1 MKSATLTHGSG
12 PGSTIALSA
21 TSIRVR
27 DAIIEKF
34 IDKSLD
40 ELNSFLASALDSE
53 TDESKRIGI
62 LAARVYI
69 LRTRIS
75 KIGEFNENPLM
86 SKVED
91 VSPHELVN
99 SFEEDEPEMVFAHLE
114 AEDEPKLEE
123 WNELVTIEDGEVNG
137 VRIPSGVTI
146 TVGREDAARLL
157 ETGKAV
163 RVAEDGSVL
172 EDADNM
178 TANELPEATTA
189 ADAADEDNPE
199 PAEST
204 PAIMAEDAG
213 MPAEELA
220 AAEPMTDIIPA
231 ENTPAED
238 SAAEEETHDRD
249 QTHT

>member
-1 MKSATLTHGSG
+1 MKSAALTHGSG
-12 PGSTIALSA
+12 PGSAIALSA

-62 LAARVYI
+62 LAARIYI
-69 LRTRIS
+69 LRAQIS
-75 KIGEFNENPLM
+75 KISEFNENPLM
-86 SKVED
+86 NKVEE

-99 SFEEDEPEMVFAHLE
+99 SFDDEEPEMSFDQAE
-114 AEDEPKLEE
+114 AETQLEE

-146 TVGREDAARLL
+146 NVGREDAARLL

-172 EDADNM
+172 EDADNI
-178 TANELPEATTA
+178 TADEPPEAPA
-189 ADAADEDNPE
+189 AEDIADDNTLQE
-199 PAEST
+199 AESA
-204 PAIMAEDAG
+204 PVVIAEDAG
-213 MPAEELA
+213 LPAEDMT
-220 AAEPMTDIIPA
+220 AAEQVTDPITA
-231 ENTPAED
+231 EDTPAED
-238 SAAEEETHDRD
+238 SAAEEESDDSD
-249 QTHT
+249 QTQA

>member
-1 MKSATLTHGSG
+1 MKSAALTHGSG
-12 PGSTIALSA
+12 PGSAIALSA

-75 KIGEFNENPLM
+75 KISEFNENPLM
-86 SKVED
+86 NKVEE

-99 SFEEDEPEMVFAHLE
+99 SFDDEEPEMSFDQAE
-114 AEDEPKLEE
+114 AEAETELEE

-172 EDADNM
+172 EDADNI
-178 TANELPEATTA
+178 TADEPPEAPA
-189 ADAADEDNPE
+189 AEDIADDNTLQE
-199 PAEST
+199 AESA
-204 PAIMAEDAG
+204 PVVIAEDAG
-213 MPAEELA
+213 LPAEDMT
-220 AAEPMTDIIPA
+220 AAEQITDPKT
-231 ENTPAED
+231 ENTTAED
-238 SAAEEETHDRD
+238 SAAEEESNESD
-249 QTHT
+249 QTQA

>member
-1 MKSATLTHGSG
+1 MKSAALTHGSG
-12 PGSTIALSA
+12 PGSAIALSA

-62 LAARVYI
+62 LAARIYI
-69 LRTRIS
+69 LRAQIS
-75 KIGEFNENPLM
+75 KISEFNENPLM
-86 SKVED
+86 NKVEE

-99 SFEEDEPEMVFAHLE
+99 SFDDEEPEMSFDQAE
-114 AEDEPKLEE
+114 AETQLEE

-146 TVGREDAARLL
+146 NVGREDAARLL

-163 RVAEDGSVL
+163 RVAEDGSFL
-172 EDADNM
+172 EDSDNI
-178 TANELPEATTA
+178 TVNEPPEAPAT
-189 ADAADEDNPE
+189 EDN
-199 PAEST
+199 ANNDTLQESESA
-204 PAIMAEDAG
+204 PDVIAEDAG
-213 MPAEELA
+213 LPAEDMT
-220 AAEPMTDIIPA
+220 AAEQVTDPITA
-231 ENTPAED
+231 EDTPAED
-238 SAAEEETHDRD
+238 SAAEEESDDSD
-249 QTHT
+249 QTQA

>member
-1 MKSATLTHGSG
+1 MKSAALTHGSG
-12 PGSTIALSA
+12 PGSAIALSA

-62 LAARVYI
+62 LAARIYI
-69 LRTRIS
+69 LRARIS
-75 KIGEFNENPLM
+75 KISEFNENPLM
-86 SKVED
+86 NKVEE

-99 SFEEDEPEMVFAHLE
+99 SFDDEEPEISFDQAE
-114 AEDEPKLEE
+114 AETELEE
-123 WNELVTIEDGEVNG
+123 WNELATIEDGEVNG

-163 RVAEDGSVL
+163 RVTEDGSVL
-172 EDADNM
+172 EDADKI
-178 TANELPEATTA
+178 TADEPPEAPLTDGIVDDDTLQ
-189 ADAADEDNPE
+189 E
-199 PAEST
+199 AEIA
-204 PAIMAEDAG
+204 PDVIAEDAG
-213 MPAEELA
+213 LPAEDMTATEQVTDPR
-220 AAEPMTDIIPA
+220 AAE
-231 ENTPAED
+231 ETPAED
-238 SAAEEETHDRD
+238 SAAEEEADESD
-249 QTHT
+249 QTQA

>member
-1 MKSATLTHGSG
+1 MKSAALTHGSG
-12 PGSTIALSA
+12 PGSAIALSA

-62 LAARVYI
+62 LAARIYI
-69 LRTRIS
+69 LRARIS
-75 KIGEFNENPLM
+75 KISEFNENPLM
-86 SKVED
+86 NKVEE

-99 SFEEDEPEMVFAHLE
+99 SFDDEEPEMSFDQAE
-114 AEDEPKLEE
+114 AETQLEE

-146 TVGREDAARLL
+146 NVGREDAARLL

-163 RVAEDGSVL
+163 RVEKDGCVL
-172 EDADNM
+172 EYADNI
-178 TANELPEATTA
+178 TANEPPEAPATEDNANNDTLQESESAPDVIAQDAGLPAEDMTA
-189 ADAADEDNPE
+189 AEQVADPI
-199 PAEST
+199 T
-204 PAIMAEDAG
+204 AED
-213 MPAEELA
+213 
-220 AAEPMTDIIPA
+220 
-231 ENTPAED
+231 TPAED
-238 SAAEEETHDRD
+238 SAAEEESDDSD
-249 QTHT
+249 QTQA

>member
-1 MKSATLTHGSG
+1 MKSAALTNGSG
-12 PGSTIALSA
+12 PGSAIALSA

-53 TDESKRIGI
+53 KDESKRIGI

-86 SKVED
+86 TKVED

-99 SFEEDEPEMVFAHLE
+99 NFEEDEPEIAFSPIETEGETELA
-114 AEDEPKLEE
+114 E
-123 WNELVTIEDGEVNG
+123 WNELITIEDGEVNG

-146 TVGREDAARLL
+146 TVGKEDAARLL

-172 EDADNM
+172 DEAEMSVD
-178 TANELPEATTA
+178 EEQPETTA
-189 ADAADEDNPE
+189 AEIVAETSPE
-199 PAEST
+199 ETESAS
-204 PAIMAEDAG
+204 AIMAEDAG
-213 MPAEELA
+213 LPVEEMTV
-220 AAEPMTDIIPA
+220 AEPMTDTATA
-231 ENTPAED
+231 EDTSAED
-238 SAAEEETHDRD
+238 SAAEGDPDESD
-249 QTHT
+249 QTQT

>member
-1 MKSATLTHGSG
+1 MKSAALTHGSG
-12 PGSTIALSA
+12 PGSAIALSA

-62 LAARVYI
+62 LAARIYI
-69 LRTRIS
+69 LRAQIS
-75 KIGEFNENPLM
+75 KISEFNENPLM
-86 SKVED
+86 NKVEE

-99 SFEEDEPEMVFAHLE
+99 SFDDEEPEMSFDQTE
-114 AEDEPKLEE
+114 AETQLEE

-146 TVGREDAARLL
+146 NVGREDAARLL

-163 RVAEDGSVL
+163 RVAEDGSFL
-172 EDADNM
+172 EDPDNI
-178 TANELPEATTA
+178 TVNEPPEAPAT
-189 ADAADEDNPE
+189 EDN
-199 PAEST
+199 ANNDTLQESESA
-204 PAIMAEDAG
+204 PDVIAEDAG
-213 MPAEELA
+213 LPAEDMT
-220 AAEPMTDIIPA
+220 AAEQVTDPITA
-231 ENTPAED
+231 EDTPAED
-238 SAAEEETHDRD
+238 SAAEEESDDSD
-249 QTHT
+249 QTQA

>member
-75 KIGEFNENPLM
+75 KISEFNENPIM
-86 SKVED
+86 NKVEEI
-91 VSPHELVN
+91 SPHELVN
-99 SFEEDEPEMVFAHLE
+99 SFGDEDPETSFGQAEEEIE
-114 AEDEPKLEE
+114 LEE

-137 VRIPSGVTI
+137 VRIPSGITI

-163 RVAEDGSVL
+163 QVAEDGSVL
-172 EDADNM
+172 EDADDI
-178 TANELPEATTA
+178 TADEPPEAPA
-189 ADAADEDNPE
+189 AEDIADDDTLQE
-199 PAEST
+199 AESA
-204 PAIMAEDAG
+204 PVVIAEDAG
-213 MPAEELA
+213 L
-220 AAEPMTDIIPA
+220 
-231 ENTPAED
+231 PAED
-238 SAAEEETHDRD
+238 MTTAEEDGAAEEESDETD
-249 QTHT
+249 QT

>member
-1 MKSATLTHGSG
+1 MKSAALTYGSG
-12 PGSTIALSA
+12 PGSAIALSA

-40 ELNSFLASALDSE
+40 ELNSFLASALDNE
-53 TDESKRIGI
+53 TDENKRIGI

-75 KIGEFNENPLM
+75 KISEYNENPLM
-86 SKVED
+86 DKVEE

-99 SFEEDEPEMVFAHLE
+99 SFEEDEPEMTFAHAE
-114 AEDEPKLEE
+114 AEAETELED

-163 RVAEDGSVL
+163 RVTDDGSVL
-172 EDADNM
+172 EDADSM
-178 TANELPEATTA
+178 SIDDKQQTSTATDIADDDDHEETESAPE
-189 ADAADEDNPE
+189 
-199 PAEST
+199 
-204 PAIMAEDAG
+204 IMAEDAG
-213 MPAEELA
+213 LPAEDMTT
-220 AAEPMTDIIPA
+220 AEPVTDNVPA
-231 ENTPAED
+231 QATPAED
-238 SAAEEETHDRD
+238 SAADEDTDESD
-249 QTHT
+249 QTQA

>member
-1 MKSATLTHGSG
+1 MKSAALTYGSG
-12 PGSTIALSA
+12 PGSAIALSA

-53 TDESKRIGI
+53 KDESKRIGI

-86 SKVED
+86 SKVEE

-99 SFEEDEPEMVFAHLE
+99 HFEDDEPEMAFAHPE
-114 AEDEPKLEE
+114 AEGEPELEE
-123 WNELVTIEDGEVNG
+123 WNELITIEDGEVNG

-146 TVGREDAARLL
+146 TVGKEDAARLL

-163 RVAEDGSVL
+163 RVTEDGTVLDTADSLSSEESDEISAAALDDTMRAENTPDASVV
-172 EDADNM
+172 
-178 TANELPEATTA
+178 
-189 ADAADEDNPE
+189 
-199 PAEST
+199 
-204 PAIMAEDAG
+204 IAEDAG
-213 MPAEELA
+213 LPGEDIAGT
-220 AAEPMTDIIPA
+220 EPDTD
-231 ENTPAED
+231 TSTAED
-238 SAAEEETHDRD
+238 LSAQPGLAEEESDERD
-249 QTHT
+249 QTQS

>member
-1 MKSATLTHGSG
+1 MKSAALTHGSG
-12 PGSTIALSA
+12 PGSAIALSA

-75 KIGEFNENPLM
+75 KISEFNENPLM
-86 SKVED
+86 NKVEE

-99 SFEEDEPEMVFAHLE
+99 SFDDEEPEMSFDQAE
-114 AEDEPKLEE
+114 AETELEE

-172 EDADNM
+172 EDADNI
-178 TANELPEATTA
+178 T
-189 ADAADEDNPE
+189 ADEPSEAPAAEDIADDNTLQE
-199 PAEST
+199 AESA
-204 PAIMAEDAG
+204 PVVIAEDAG
-213 MPAEELA
+213 LPAEDMTT
-220 AAEPMTDIIPA
+220 AEQVTDPITA
-231 ENTPAED
+231 EDTPAED
-238 SAAEEETHDRD
+238 SAAEEESDESD
-249 QTHT
+249 QTQA

>member
-1 MKSATLTHGSG
+1 MKSAALTHGSG
-12 PGSTIALSA
+12 PGSAIALSA

-62 LAARVYI
+62 LAARIYI
-69 LRTRIS
+69 LRARIS
-75 KIGEFNENPLM
+75 KISEFNENPLM
-86 SKVED
+86 NKVEE

-99 SFEEDEPEMVFAHLE
+99 SFDDEEPEMSFDQAE
-114 AEDEPKLEE
+114 AETQLEE

-172 EDADNM
+172 EDADNI
-178 TANELPEATTA
+178 TADEPPEAPA
-189 ADAADEDNPE
+189 AEDIADDNTLQE
-199 PAEST
+199 AESA
-204 PAIMAEDAG
+204 PVVIAEDAG
-213 MPAEELA
+213 LPAEDMTT
-220 AAEPMTDIIPA
+220 AEQVTDPITA
-231 ENTPAED
+231 EDTPAED
-238 SAAEEETHDRD
+238 SAAEEESDESD
-249 QTHT
+249 QTQA

>member
-1 MKSATLTHGSG
+1 MKSAALTHGSG
-12 PGSTIALSA
+12 PGSAIALSA

-40 ELNSFLASALDSE
+40 ELNNFLVSALDSE
-53 TDESKRIGI
+53 KDESKRIGI

-69 LRTRIS
+69 LRTRIN
-75 KIGEFNENPLM
+75 KISEFNENPLM
-86 SKVED
+86 NKVEE

-99 SFEEDEPEMVFAHLE
+99 SFDDEEPGISFDQAE
-114 AEDEPKLEE
+114 AEAELEE

-137 VRIPSGVTI
+137 VRILSGVTI

-178 TANELPEATTA
+178 TADEPPEAPATEDI
-189 ADAADEDNPE
+189 ADDNALQD
-199 PAEST
+199 AESA
-204 PAIMAEDAG
+204 PVVIAEDAG
-213 MPAEELA
+213 LPAEDMTQ
-220 AAEPMTDIIPA
+220 AEQVTDPITA
-231 ENTPAED
+231 EDTPAED
-238 SAAEEETHDRD
+238 SAAEEESDESD
-249 QTHT
+249 QTQA

>member
-1 MKSATLTHGSG
+1 MKSAALTHGSG
-12 PGSTIALSA
+12 PGSAIALSA

-40 ELNSFLASALDSE
+40 ELNNFLASALDNE
-53 TDESKRIGI
+53 RDESKRIGI

-75 KIGEFNENPLM
+75 KISEFNENPLM
-86 SKVED
+86 NKVEE

-99 SFEEDEPEMVFAHLE
+99 SLDDEELETSFDQANAE
-114 AEDEPKLEE
+114 AETELEE

-137 VRIPSGVTI
+137 VRIPNGVNI

-163 RVAEDGSVL
+163 RVTEDGSVL
-172 EDADNM
+172 EDADNI
-178 TANELPEATTA
+178 T
-189 ADAADEDNPE
+189 ADEPSEAHAAKDIADDDTLQE
-199 PAEST
+199 AESA
-204 PAIMAEDAG
+204 PVIIAEDAG
-213 MPAEELA
+213 LPAEDMT
-220 AAEPMTDIIPA
+220 AAEQVTDPTTA
-231 ENTPAED
+231 EDTTAED
-238 SAAEEETHDRD
+238 SAAEEKSDESD
-249 QTHT
+249 QTQA

>member
-1 MKSATLTHGSG
+1 MKSAALSNGSG
-12 PGSTIALSA
+12 PGSAIALSA

-53 TDESKRIGI
+53 KDENKRIGI

-75 KIGEFNENPLM
+75 KISEFNENPLM

-99 SFEEDEPEMVFAHLE
+99 SFEEDEPEIAFSPIETEGETELA
-114 AEDEPKLEE
+114 E
-123 WNELVTIEDGEVNG
+123 WNELITIEDGEVNG

-146 TVGREDAARLL
+146 TVGKEDAARLL

-172 EDADNM
+172 EEAEMSADK
-178 TANELPEATTA
+178 EQPETTA
-189 ADAADEDNPE
+189 AEIAAETSPE
-199 PAEST
+199 ETESAS
-204 PAIMAEDAG
+204 AIMAEDAG
-213 MPAEELA
+213 EPVEEMT
-220 AAEPMTDIIPA
+220 AAEPITDTAPA
-231 ENTPAED
+231 EGISAED
-238 SAAEEETHDRD
+238 SAAEGGPDESD
-249 QTHT
+249 QTQS

>member
-1 MKSATLTHGSG
+1 MKSAALTHGSG
-12 PGSTIALSA
+12 PGSAIALSA

-75 KIGEFNENPLM
+75 KISEFNVNPLM
-86 SKVED
+86 NKVEE
-91 VSPHELVN
+91 VSPHELVTN
-99 SFEEDEPEMVFAHLE
+99 FKDEELEISFDQAE
-114 AEDEPKLEE
+114 AETELEE
-123 WNELVTIEDGEVNG
+123 WNELATIEDGEVNG

-163 RVAEDGSVL
+163 RVTEDGSVL
-172 EDADNM
+172 EDSDKITAD
-178 TANELPEATTA
+178 EPPEAPLTDGI
-189 ADAADEDNPE
+189 ADDDTLQE
-199 PAEST
+199 AEIA
-204 PAIMAEDAG
+204 PVVIAEDAG
-213 MPAEELA
+213 LPAEDMTT
-220 AAEPMTDIIPA
+220 AEQVTDPITA
-231 ENTPAED
+231 EDTPAED
-238 SAAEEETHDRD
+238 SAAEEESDESD
-249 QTHT
+249 QTQA

>member
-1 MKSATLTHGSG
+1 MKSAALTHGSG
-12 PGSTIALSA
+12 PGSAIALSA

-62 LAARVYI
+62 LAARIYI
-69 LRTRIS
+69 LRARIS
-75 KIGEFNENPLM
+75 KISEFNENPLM
-86 SKVED
+86 NKVEE

-99 SFEEDEPEMVFAHLE
+99 SFDDEEPEMSFDQAE
-114 AEDEPKLEE
+114 AEAETELEE

-172 EDADNM
+172 EDADNI
-178 TANELPEATTA
+178 TADEPPEAPA
-189 ADAADEDNPE
+189 AEDIADDNTLQE
-199 PAEST
+199 AESA
-204 PAIMAEDAG
+204 PVVIAEDAG
-213 MPAEELA
+213 LPAEDMT
-220 AAEPMTDIIPA
+220 AAEQVTDPITA
-231 ENTPAED
+231 EDTPAED
-238 SAAEEETHDRD
+238 SAAEEESDESD
-249 QTHT
+249 QTQA

>member
-1 MKSATLTHGSG
+1 MKSAALTHGSG
-12 PGSTIALSA
+12 PGSAIALSA

-62 LAARVYI
+62 LAARIYI
-69 LRTRIS
+69 LRARIS
-75 KIGEFNENPLM
+75 KISEFNENPLM
-86 SKVED
+86 NKVEE

-99 SFEEDEPEMVFAHLE
+99 SFDDEEPEMSFDQAE
-114 AEDEPKLEE
+114 AETQLEE

-172 EDADNM
+172 EDADNI
-178 TANELPEATTA
+178 TADEPPEAPA
-189 ADAADEDNPE
+189 AEDIADDNTLQE
-199 PAEST
+199 AESA
-204 PAIMAEDAG
+204 PVVIAEDAG
-213 MPAEELA
+213 LPAEDMT
-220 AAEPMTDIIPA
+220 AAEQITDPITA
-231 ENTPAED
+231 EDTTAED
-238 SAAEEETHDRD
+238 SAAEEESDESD
-249 QTHT
+249 QTQA

>member
-1 MKSATLTHGSG
+1 MKSAALTHGSG
-12 PGSTIALSA
+12 PGSAIALSA

-62 LAARVYI
+62 LAARIYI
-69 LRTRIS
+69 LRARIS
-75 KIGEFNENPLM
+75 KISEFNENPLM
-86 SKVED
+86 NKVEE

-99 SFEEDEPEMVFAHLE
+99 SFDDEEPEMSFDQAE
-114 AEDEPKLEE
+114 AETQLEE

-146 TVGREDAARLL
+146 NVGREDAARLL

-163 RVAEDGSVL
+163 QVAEDGSVL
-172 EDADNM
+172 EDADDI
-178 TANELPEATTA
+178 TVDEPPKARAAEDIADDDTLQEAA
-189 ADAADEDNPE
+189 SAPVV
-199 PAEST
+199 
-204 PAIMAEDAG
+204 IAEDADL
-213 MPAEELA
+213 PAEEMT
-220 AAEPMTDIIPA
+220 AAE
-231 ENTPAED
+231 ED
-238 SAAEEETHDRD
+238 SAAEEKSDETA
-249 QTHT
+249 QTQT

>member
-1 MKSATLTHGSG
+1 MKSAALTHGSG
-12 PGSTIALSA
+12 PGSAIALSA

-75 KIGEFNENPLM
+75 KISEFNENPLM
-86 SKVED
+86 NKVEE

-99 SFEEDEPEMVFAHLE
+99 SFDDEEPEMSFDQAE
-114 AEDEPKLEE
+114 AEAETELEE

-172 EDADNM
+172 EDADNI
-178 TANELPEATTA
+178 TPDEPPEAPA
-189 ADAADEDNPE
+189 AEDIADDDTLQE
-199 PAEST
+199 AESA
-204 PAIMAEDAG
+204 PVVIAEDAG
-213 MPAEELA
+213 LPAEDMTT
-220 AAEPMTDIIPA
+220 AEQVTDPITA
-231 ENTPAED
+231 EDTPAED
-238 SAAEEETHDRD
+238 SAAEEESDESD
-249 QTHT
+249 QTQA

>member
-1 MKSATLTHGSG
+1 MKSAALTHGSG
-12 PGSTIALSA
+12 PGSAIALSA

-62 LAARVYI
+62 LAARIYI
-69 LRTRIS
+69 LRARIS
-75 KIGEFNENPLM
+75 KISEFNENPLM
-86 SKVED
+86 NKVEE

-99 SFEEDEPEMVFAHLE
+99 SFDDEEPEMSFDQAE
-114 AEDEPKLEE
+114 AETQLEE

-146 TVGREDAARLL
+146 NVGREDAARLL

-172 EDADNM
+172 EDADNI
-178 TANELPEATTA
+178 TADEPPEAPA
-189 ADAADEDNPE
+189 AEDIADDDTLQE
-199 PAEST
+199 AESA
-204 PAIMAEDAG
+204 PVVIAEDAG
-213 MPAEELA
+213 LPAEDMT
-220 AAEPMTDIIPA
+220 AAEQVTDPITA
-231 ENTPAED
+231 EDTPAED
-238 SAAEEETHDRD
+238 SAAEEESDDSD
-249 QTHT
+249 QTQA

>member
-1 MKSATLTHGSG
+1 MKSAALTHGSG
-12 PGSTIALSA
+12 PGSAIALSA

-75 KIGEFNENPLM
+75 KISEFNENPLM
-86 SKVED
+86 NKVEE

-99 SFEEDEPEMVFAHLE
+99 SFDDEEPEMSFDQAE
-114 AEDEPKLEE
+114 AETELEE

-163 RVAEDGSVL
+163 QVAEDGSVL
-172 EDADNM
+172 EDADNI
-178 TANELPEATTA
+178 TAEEPPEAPA
-189 ADAADEDNPE
+189 AEDIADDNTLQE
-199 PAEST
+199 AESA
-204 PAIMAEDAG
+204 PVIIAEDAG
-213 MPAEELA
+213 LPAEDMTT
-220 AAEPMTDIIPA
+220 AEQVTDPITA
-231 ENTPAED
+231 EDTPAED
-238 SAAEEETHDRD
+238 SAAEEESDESD
-249 QTHT
+249 QTQA